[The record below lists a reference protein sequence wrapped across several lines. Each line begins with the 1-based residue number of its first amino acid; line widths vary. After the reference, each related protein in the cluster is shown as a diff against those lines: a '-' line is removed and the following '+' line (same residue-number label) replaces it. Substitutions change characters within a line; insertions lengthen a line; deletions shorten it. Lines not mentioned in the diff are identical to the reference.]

1 MRMKEKLSKLINSIV
16 DVRKLVF
23 RTFIVLWAV
32 VILALITKYTMGM
45 WYPVVIEIDWIVK
58 LCTFI
63 DNHTVLNYAI
73 MFMFYITSLNFWFL
87 TATSLKKYSSNKLFI
102 LINVLIVISFV
113 TKMFSNLIG
122 CIAELTYLIAIPI
135 YLNVKNKT
143 FVKPKRK
150 WLNVGLPIIIYLLLN
165 IWQLNIGLVRDCFEL
180 FTFLPSLIKYT
191 VQIDYYA
198 ILLNTWIGV
207 SYMGLL
213 SGGWLFASDLV
224 GLKAQ
229 LQKELAKETP
239 DKEYVK
245 ELEKRI
251 KGFEEASNK

>member
-16 DVRKLVF
+16 DVRKLVL

-32 VILALITKYTMGM
+32 LILALITKYTMGM
-45 WYPVVIEIDWIVK
+45 WYPIVIDIEWIVK
-58 LCTFI
+58 VSNFI
-63 DNHTVLNYAI
+63 DSNVILNYATRFI
-73 MFMFYITSLNFWFL
+73 LYILSLNIWFL
-87 TATSLKKYSSNKLFI
+87 SATALKKYPNKKMLISINLMII
-102 LINVLIVISFV
+102 LSFV
-113 TKMFSNLIG
+113 IKSFSNLLG
-122 CIAELTYLIAIPI
+122 CIAELPYLIGIPI

-150 WLNVGLPIIIYLLLN
+150 WLNVGLPIIIYLLFNLWQMN
-165 IWQLNIGLVRDCFEL
+165 IMIVRDCNKIL
-180 FTFLPSLIKYT
+180 SLLPTMIIYAIQT
-191 VQIDYYA
+191 DYYA

-207 SYMGLL
+207 SYMGLV
-213 SGGWLFASDLV
+213 SGGWFFASDLV

-251 KGFEEASNK
+251 KGFEETSNK